1 MGLPPF
7 VIIIIAFAVIAILV
21 FVLYGTFSAKT
32 KSSDLQNDEQNDELV
47 YDAESGKY
55 VTVEELV
62 QEHNLFY
69 LDEEKCSMIYNAL
82 PEDLKEILSLKD
94 VETIL
99 EFHYQLKTVGLEGE
113 EKPDEEVQ
121 YAFLTNI
128 FEKKGKSIDKT
139 VFSKI
144 FAVAEDKII
153 TK

>member
-7 VIIIIAFAVIAILV
+7 ILIIIAFAVLAILV
-21 FVLYGTFSAKT
+21 FVLYGTFSTKT
-32 KSSDLQNDEQNDELV
+32 KSSNLPHDEQNDELV
-47 YDAESGKY
+47 YDTESGKY
-55 VTVEELV
+55 VTVEELI
-62 QEHNLFY
+62 QEHNLYY
-69 LDEEKCSMIYNAL
+69 LDEDKCHMIYNAL

-121 YAFLTNI
+121 YAFLANI
-128 FEKKGKSIDKT
+128 FEKKGKLIDKA
-139 VFSKI
+139 VFAKI
-144 FAVAEDKII
+144 ITIAEDKII